1 MEYNLP
7 HRISDEKDLKYYE
20 QYIES
25 ENKMLK
31 PACSEPLICEN
42 KRNIQ
47 NGIKIIDKNSSLHK
61 EIHRHDMLHW
71 NDYLKNHIGKLLKVE
86 SLVCEKLESRVGI
99 LMEVAHDFLVI
110 KPNRNCCSMVIGSAT
125 IKYITI
131 MHNNRLG

>member
-31 PACSEPLICEN
+31 PTCSEPLICES

-47 NGIKIIDKNSSLHK
+47 NGIKILDKIPSKH
-61 EIHRHDMLHW
+61 
-71 NDYLKNHIGKLLKVE
+71 NHSTQQRLYFSITKIG
-86 SLVCEKLESRVGI
+86 
-99 LMEVAHDFLVI
+99 
-110 KPNRNCCSMVIGSAT
+110 
-125 IKYITI
+125 
-131 MHNNRLG
+131 